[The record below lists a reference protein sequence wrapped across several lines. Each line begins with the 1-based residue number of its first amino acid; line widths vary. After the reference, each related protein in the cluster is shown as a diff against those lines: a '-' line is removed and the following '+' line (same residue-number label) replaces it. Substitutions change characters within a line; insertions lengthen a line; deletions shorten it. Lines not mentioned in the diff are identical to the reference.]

1 MLINLLQTVTDTAS
15 VIEEA
20 IPEPVRQQVKMSY
33 FELAKSGG
41 WLMIVLL
48 LLSVIA
54 IYIFAS
60 KWWLI
65 HKAGKVQKNF
75 MDEIRDLIH

>member
-54 IYIFAS
+54 I
-60 KWWLI
+60 
-65 HKAGKVQKNF
+65 
-75 MDEIRDLIH
+75 